1 MKRLRKFMRALLVL
15 LMATSITM
23 VTAQSKLKIG
33 DKAPTFTGKDQD
45 GKAIS
50 LSSLQ
55 GKKVV
60 LYFYPKDQTPG
71 CTAEACNLR
80 DNIDMLTQQ
89 GYVILGV
96 STDDE
101 ASHREFREKYKLPFA
116 LIADTDKSINQQ
128 YGVWVEKE
136 RDGKKFMGTA
146 RTTFLIDEK
155 GVITDII
162 SNVDTANH
170 AAQIVKQ

>member
-1 MKRLRKFMRALLVL
+1 M
-15 LMATSITM
+15 
-23 VTAQSKLKIG
+23 LKEG
-33 DKAPTFTGKDQD
+33 DKAPTFTAKDQD
-45 GKAIS
+45 GKTVA
-50 LSSLQ
+50 LKDLK

-80 DNIDMLTQQ
+80 DNIEMLTKE

-101 ASHREFREKYKLPFA
+101 ASHREFREKYSLPFT
-116 LIADTDKSINQQ
+116 LIADTDKSITQK

-146 RTTFLIDEK
+146 RTTFIIDAN
-155 GVITDII
+155 GVITDVIDK
-162 SNVDTANH
+162 VDTKDH
-170 AAQIVKQ
+170 AAQILK